1 MFRIIFAVVLAWF
14 STSTASVAAPS
25 MRTLDQSVE
34 IHVAGRYRPLHFSRG
49 DDYEAVARAW
59 LEENPKAANGACA
72 KDASDCIVETRT
84 TDAPDS
90 FCADKYRD
98 CMVAALAQELRERV
112 AAS

>member
-1 MFRIIFAVVLAWF
+1 MKRHGFLAAVVAGW
-14 STSTASVAAPS
+14 AAAERLS
-25 MRTLDQSVE
+25 LE
-34 IHVAGRYRPLHFSRG
+34 IHVAGKYRPLHFSRG

>member
-1 MFRIIFAVVLAWF
+1 MATLLLRLVCVLLLPRVLGVF
-14 STSTASVAAPS
+14 ELSITI
-25 MRTLDQSVE
+25 DGQS
-34 IHVAGRYRPLHFSRG
+34 RPLHFSRG

-98 CMVAALAQELRERV
+98 CMVAALAKELEERV

>member
-1 MFRIIFAVVLAWF
+1 MRCHGLLAAVVAGW
-14 STSTASVAAPS
+14 AAAEQLS
-25 MRTLDQSVE
+25 LE
-34 IHVAGRYRPLHFSRG
+34 IHVAGKYRPLRFARG

>member
-1 MFRIIFAVVLAWF
+1 MRCHGFLAAVVAGW
-14 STSTASVAAPS
+14 AAAEQLS
-25 MRTLDQSVE
+25 LE

-49 DDYEAVARAW
+49 DDYEAVALAW
-59 LEENPKAANGACA
+59 LEANPKAANGACA